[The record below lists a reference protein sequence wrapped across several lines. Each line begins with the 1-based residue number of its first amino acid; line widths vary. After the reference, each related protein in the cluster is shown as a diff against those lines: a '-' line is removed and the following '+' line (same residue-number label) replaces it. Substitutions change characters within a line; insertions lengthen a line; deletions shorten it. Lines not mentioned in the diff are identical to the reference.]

1 MATIILFSDSLHAL
15 IPAVSVTGW
24 KLLAVPMLAPLNFLP
39 LRVLSFSSALGV
51 LACFGSK
58 LLRPLHMLG

>member
-1 MATIILFSDSLHAL
+1 MATIILFSDSLHVL
-15 IPAVSVTGW
+15 IPSVSVTEW
-24 KLLAVPMLAPLNFLP
+24 KIIAVPILAPLNFLP

-58 LLRPLHMLG
+58 LLRPLSRLG